1 LQKGKKNNENNT
13 TEDETRTGNTTATCV
28 RFFIIFS
35 FSPFVSC
42 RYLFVLFFCLCT
54 LVVFVF
60 LRSTEEDEEEAATT
74 IASTHHSLSPLLT

>member
-1 LQKGKKNNENNT
+1 MCALLHY
-13 TEDETRTGNTTATCV
+13 
-28 RFFIIFS
+28 F
-35 FSPFVSC
+35 
-42 RYLFVLFFCLCT
+42 FVLSFRLVPLPFCAFFFCLCT